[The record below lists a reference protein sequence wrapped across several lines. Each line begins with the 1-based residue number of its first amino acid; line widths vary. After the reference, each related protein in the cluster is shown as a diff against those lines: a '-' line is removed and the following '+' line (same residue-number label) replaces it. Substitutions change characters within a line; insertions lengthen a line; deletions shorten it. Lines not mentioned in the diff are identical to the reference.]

1 MLMRQNTLPAYN
13 VQTAVDT
20 EHALIVPHTVVL
32 DAADSRCLQPMAEA
46 AKRALGVDCFQIV
59 TASFPPL
66 HPSFWETAKPG
77 HDAGSESRSSSCSF
91 ASETAITGRYPLGA
105 ALRPRRLGRR
115 FTPDATATAT
125 AKAAKEL
132 RSPRVQGVSRSL
144 PRCACADLRCACP
157 CVSAFSS
164 ANKGG

>member
-1 MLMRQNTLPAYN
+1 MCSLFAFFVGGSLEVMQSK
-13 VQTAVDT
+13 VDT
-20 EHALIVPHTVVL
+20 RPFGRGGAVP
-32 DAADSRCLQPMAEA
+32 S
-46 AKRALGVDCFQIV
+46 
-59 TASFPPL
+59 L
-66 HPSFWETAKPG
+66 HPSFLETAKRG
-77 HDAGSESRSSSCSF
+77 HDAGSETRSSSCSPPPKQQSQDATARGGPP
-91 ASETAITGRYPLGA
+91 AST
-105 ALRPRRLGRR
+105 
-115 FTPDATATAT
+115 FTPSIHARRQATAT